1 MRMTIAEICHH
12 ERRGM
17 MTRRVL
23 GYAQHDDHLWRWLN
37 YHLAVWGSEHRIK
50 VVEK

>member
-1 MRMTIAEICHH
+1 MMTLAEICIH

-17 MTRRVL
+17 ATRHCH

-37 YHLAVWGSEHRIK
+37 YHLRNRT
-50 VVEK
+50 